1 MSKRCKECMRQQ
13 CICGAPSRALAPPPP
28 PPPPAEDDDE
38 REEVGDTGLAQND
51 RVSHPKRGLGQVV
64 GFYGEFVCVNFD
76 NEPGGQH
83 KYSYAKCIKTLTRV
97 DGAAPAPPPVAAT
110 GVAGFS
116 AGDRVTHSSHGNG
129 TVSGFSL
136 GKWVHVD
143 FDDIPDEEFQYDR
156 NDAKKKLS
164 KSNGGEVSLGAL
176 DQDIGRVRAISNAEK
191 PPAPVSLP
199 PAAPDDDDER
209 EEVGDTGLAQNDRV
223 THPKRGLGTVVGF
236 WGEFVCVAFDNEP
249 GGQHKYSYAKCIK
262 TLTRVDGATPAPP
275 PVAATGVAGFKEGDR
290 VTHSNHGQGTVT
302 GFSLGKYVH
311 VDFDDYPDEEFQ
323 YDRSDAKRKLGK
335 Q

>member
-1 MSKRCKECMRQQ
+1 MRQT
-13 CICGAPSRALAPPPP
+13 CICAASAPPPP
-28 PPPPAEDDDE
+28 PSSPPLAAGDDE

-64 GFYGEFVCVNFD
+64 GFYGEFVCVAFD

-83 KYSYAKCIKTLTRV
+83 KYSYSKCVKTLTRV
-97 DGAAPAPPPVAAT
+97 DGATPAPKPVAAT

-116 AGDRVTHSSHGNG
+116 AGDRVNHSAHGSG

-136 GKWVHVD
+136 GKYVHVD

-156 NDAKKKLS
+156 SDAKKKLS
-164 KSNGGEVSLGAL
+164 KRSGEVSMGAL
-176 DQDIGRVRAISNAEK
+176 EQDIGRVRAISNAEK
-191 PPAPVSLP
+191 APVPAAFTAPAPEN
-199 PAAPDDDDER
+199 DDDDER

-223 THPKRGLGTVVGF
+223 MHPKRGLGQVVGF
-236 WGEFVCVAFDNEP
+236 YGEFVCVAFDNEP
-249 GGQHKYSYAKCIK
+249 GGQHKYSYAKCVK
-262 TLTRVDGATPAPP
+262 TLTRVDGATPAPK

-290 VTHSNHGQGTVT
+290 VTHSSHGQGTVS
-302 GFSLGKYVH
+302 GFSLGKWVH
-311 VDFDDYPDEEFQ
+311 VEFDDFPNEEFQ
-323 YDRSDAKRKLGK
+323 YDRSDAKRKLST